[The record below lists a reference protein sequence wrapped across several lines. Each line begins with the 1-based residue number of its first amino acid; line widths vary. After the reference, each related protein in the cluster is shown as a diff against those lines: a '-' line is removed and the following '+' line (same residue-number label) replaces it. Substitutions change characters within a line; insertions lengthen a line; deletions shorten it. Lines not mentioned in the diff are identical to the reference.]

1 VTAGYRHTC
10 GEGTNNRVYC
20 WGYNS
25 HGQLGDGTTT
35 NRPTAVAVLGGL
47 FFAQA
52 TAGGFHTCAKTSGG
66 VAYCWGR
73 NQYGQLG
80 DGTQGKRLT
89 PTPVMG
95 PS

>member
-1 VTAGYRHTC
+1 
-10 GEGTNNRVYC
+10 
-20 WGYNS
+20 
-25 HGQLGDGTTT
+25 
-35 NRPTAVAVLGGL
+35 VAVLGGL